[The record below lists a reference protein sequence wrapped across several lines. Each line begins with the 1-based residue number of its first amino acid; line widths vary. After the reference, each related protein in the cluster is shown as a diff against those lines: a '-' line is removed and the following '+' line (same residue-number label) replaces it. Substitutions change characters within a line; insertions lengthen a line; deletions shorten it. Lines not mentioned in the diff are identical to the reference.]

1 MNSRQRILTRSKKY
15 IVLIIVIPIL
25 LGLIGYFSPSGKS
38 SSSYTAEASISLG
51 NYQYADLNNTRNVE
65 SLLTNEPFYKENLPY
80 LKSEERDRIINQLKV
95 TIVDDKTIQLSY
107 TDTPKLLAIETVNRI
122 MNAFLALD
130 TQKYKQKEKMIQNT
144 IHSLKKNKVG
154 PDALVD
160 EERFLYK
167 LESTQ
172 LTMSSAAILKSVD
185 DDQRATS
192 VGLNSK
198 NRATLGV
205 LIGITIVF
213 VWVTYPEIFRTKPKG
228 EEE

>member
-1 MNSRQRILTRSKKY
+1 MNSRQRIITRSKKY
-15 IVLIIVIPIL
+15 MVLIIVIPIL
-25 LGLIGYFSPSGKS
+25 LGLIGYFYPNGKS

-51 NYQYADLNNTRNVE
+51 NYHDPDLNNTRNVE

-80 LKSEERDRIINQLKV
+80 LKSEEQDRIINQLKV
-95 TIVDDKTIQLSY
+95 TIINDKTIQLSY
-107 TDTPKLLAIETVNRI
+107 TDTPKSLAIETVNRI
-122 MNAFLALD
+122 MKAFLALD
-130 TQKYKQKEKMIQNT
+130 TQKYKQKEKVIQNT

-160 EERFLYK
+160 KERFLYK

-185 DDQRATS
+185 HDQRVTS

-198 NRATLGV
+198 SRATLGV

-213 VWVTYPEIFRTKPKG
+213 VWVTYPEIFRTKPKEK
-228 EEE
+228 EE